1 MHYIPHHAV
10 LKKYVETTKLIIVY
24 DCSSKESNDILSFN
38 DCLETGPPL
47 QPKLYDLL
55 VRNHFEK
62 LVVTG
67 DVKRRFFKYGLVKRI
82 EMQQPRRPINQRVS
96 LL

>member
-10 LKKYVETTKLIIVY
+10 LKKCVETTKLIIVY
-24 DCSSKESNDILSFN
+24 DCSSKESNDILSLN

-55 VRNHFEK
+55 VRNHFKK

-67 DVKRRFFKYGLVKRI
+67 DVQKTFLQIRI
-82 EMQQPRRPINQRVS
+82 GERVRNAAT
-96 LL
+96 